1 LKYSIDGLNKRL
13 DITEK
18 EISELEGKELSHPEY
33 EKKLRYTKER
43 RRSFSIHIIAVS
55 ERSKRLWK
63 RSNTERDNSEDVSRK
78 EKRHESLDFKEHSE
92 FLAEFL
98 FFNFFGHAMKLV
110 GF

>member
-1 LKYSIDGLNKRL
+1 MKYSIDGLNKRL

-43 RRSFSIHIIAVS
+43 R
-55 ERSKRLWK
+55 SKRLWE